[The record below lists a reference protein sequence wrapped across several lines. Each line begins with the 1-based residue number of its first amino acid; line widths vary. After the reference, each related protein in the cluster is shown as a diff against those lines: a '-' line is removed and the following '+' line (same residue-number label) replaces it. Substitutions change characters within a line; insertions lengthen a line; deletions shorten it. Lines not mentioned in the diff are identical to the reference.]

1 MQGSRAQFTI
11 RSLMIAVA
19 GVAVVLAM
27 WRVWLVLLVVLSVI
41 AGPLWVVVFVLAR
54 VPWREISWRSV
65 IVNVMAGSFILAA
78 GWLWARA
85 ALSSFRRSEG
95 VGSLRT
101 SSRAAQHEYWGLS
114 VPMSAT
120 GIGLAV
126 FLSRII
132 VARALQRR
140 AELVLVAIGYAWA
153 MAFAWI
159 SLYVWLRIETFG

>member
-78 GWLWARA
+78 GWLWARSA
-85 ALSSFRRSEG
+85 ISSFRRSEG
-95 VGSLRT
+95 VGSLGY
-101 SSRAAQHEYWGLS
+101 SNKAAEYEYWGLM
-114 VPMSAT
+114 VPMTVT
-120 GIGLAV
+120 GICLAV
-126 FLSRII
+126 LLSRII
-132 VARALQRR
+132 VLCSLRLRS
-140 AELVLVAIGYAWA
+140 ELILVAIGYAWA
-153 MAFAWI
+153 MAVAWI
-159 SLYVWLRIETFG
+159 WLYAWLKSEAFS